1 MDLGIKIPINDIFP
15 YIVIVLLLVAD
26 YFDYAK
32 KNDPAVADKLK
43 HIGTFA
49 EWAVAYQDRQS
60 GKTNQQKFDDAVA
73 SVLRQAEKSKIPV
86 TEQTVKDAVEA
97 KVRDRATA
105 PVPVQKPA
113 EEPLQSQ
120 IRTADQTATPVNDIN
135 AVLDDLTPKE

>member
-1 MDLGIKIPINDIFP
+1 MNQIIKLINDIFP
-15 YIVIVLLLVAD
+15 YVIIVLMLVAS
-26 YFDYAK
+26 YFEYAK

-60 GKTNQQKFDDAVA
+60 GKSGQQKFDDAVD

-97 KVRDRATA
+97 KVRDRATTSE
-105 PVPVQKPA
+105 PVQKPA
-113 EEPLQSQ
+113 EEPS
-120 IRTADQTATPVNDIN
+120 APVNKPAAEPVEDDN
-135 AVLDDLTPKE
+135 AVLDDLVPKE

>member
-1 MDLGIKIPINDIFP
+1 MNQVIRLINGIFP
-15 YIVIVLLLVAD
+15 YIVIILLLVAD
-26 YFDYAK
+26 YFEYAK

-97 KVRDRATA
+97 KVRGRATT
-105 PVPVQKPA
+105 PEPVQKPA
-113 EEPLQSQ
+113 EELP
-120 IRTADQTATPVNDIN
+120 APVNQPAAAPVEDDN

>member
-1 MDLGIKIPINDIFP
+1 MNQVIRLINDIFP
-15 YIVIVLLLVAD
+15 YIVIILLLVAD
-26 YFDYAK
+26 YFEYAK

-60 GKTNQQKFDDAVA
+60 GKSNQQKFDDAVA

-97 KVRDRATA
+97 KVRDRATT
-105 PVPVQKPA
+105 PEPVQKPA
-113 EEPLQSQ
+113 EELS
-120 IRTADQTATPVNDIN
+120 APVNKPAAEPVEDDN